1 MRSTVRNTG
10 DVLASG
16 GAVANSG
23 VIYGDVHVGSAPM
36 ARSAYLKQVRRIAP
50 PLLEGREAELAE
62 LAEFCVAVDGCPY
75 VWWQAPA
82 WAGKSALTSWF
93 VLNPPPGV
101 RVVSFFITARYAG
114 QSDRS
119 AFIDVVLE
127 QLAELAGQPIPVSLG
142 EATREAHLLDML
154 DEAARVC
161 QEDGQRLVLV
171 VDGLD
176 EDRGVTVGPDAY
188 SIAALLPVEPPPG
201 VRVVVAGR
209 PNPPVP
215 SDVPHDHPLRSP
227 RVVRQLGQSRRAQ
240 VIRADAERELKRL
253 LHGTPVE
260 QDLLGLIAA
269 AGGGLSGRDLAEL
282 TGLTDWEVE
291 EHLNAVPGRT
301 FTARNGHWGPEAGPV
316 VYVLAHEELQNTA
329 VRYLGTTR
337 LEGCRQRLHVWAD
350 RYRDNAWPVG
360 TPEYLLRGYHRLL
373 QQTDDQARMVALALD
388 QDRHGRLLDVTGAD
402 AAAMT
407 EITTIQRILRDHS
420 EPDLLLL
427 LRLSVVRGRL
437 TDRSSSIPKEVVSA
451 LVRLGELDRAESL
464 VHSMVDSHRQM
475 AAVTT
480 LIETMAECGH
490 SAGIRRIAEDAERSA
505 RTVTPPDQQAD
516 ALTDLAVALARHGDL
531 EYAEEIVRT
540 VPAPHHRVEALAR
553 LADALTRRGDLEQ
566 ANRLVEEA
574 ESIAREV
581 TDRSLREK
589 AVVSV
594 LGVAVRRWDPELA
607 EGITDPYLRSQAL
620 ACLAD
625 AAADRGDLDQTH
637 RLIDRAKDVA
647 HTIVDQHR
655 QTWALSQIAEMLAG
669 WGYPDRAERL
679 ARTIAHSEQQART
692 IRELVGTA
700 TGRGEVEKAESLA
713 HTVTHPL
720 WQAWAFAYVAEA
732 LGEHGDL
739 ERAET
744 LAHTIRRTA
753 QRERAFASLARTAA
767 SRGDRERAESLTR
780 NITMPIYRAEVSAH
794 MANAAAKRGDLTEAR
809 QLVDRA
815 KSIAS
820 TDISYYNQAWNLVDL
835 AEAVAESGD
844 PARAVQIV
852 DRVEGIAQSITP
864 LSSQGYIVARLV
876 TAAAQYGDLDRA
888 ETLAHTIEDEEHRA
902 RTMVELVE
910 TMVHRSDLAR
920 AEKLAN
926 TIATPYHRV
935 NALICLAEATDLNH
949 AHRLIAHAETIAH
962 EVTDPNA
969 QVRILNAIAG
979 AVITCG
985 DRSRARDLIG
995 RAEQVAR
1002 GLSDS
1007 RDGAL
1012 ASVAKVIDLNGER
1025 ERAENL
1031 LAEISDPYEYA
1042 RAMTEFVKALTWR
1055 GDVERAEELAKTI
1068 GEYDHRWQAI
1078 GDVARARIRLGDLSR
1093 AEALIRT
1100 IDDEYRLSETM
1111 ASLPE
1116 AIAQKGDLDRAEKMA
1131 RGITD
1136 PIWRTRS
1143 LVAVAVHADHDRARR
1158 IVVEILHEGE
1168 WPETLKVIAKIA
1180 PDVLTAITDEFLAS

>member
-10 DVLASG
+10 EALASG

-50 PLLEGREAELAE
+50 PLLEGRETELAE
-62 LAEFCVAVDGCPY
+62 LAAFCAATDGCPY
-75 VWWQAPA
+75 MWWQAPA

-127 QLAELAGQPIPVSLG
+127 QLAELAGQPMPVSLG

-154 DEAARVC
+154 DEATRVC

-201 VRVVVAGR
+201 MRVVVAGR

-227 RVVRQLGQSRRAQ
+227 GIVRRLSRSRRAQ

-301 FTARNGHWGPEAGPV
+301 FTVRNGHWGPDAGPV

-329 VRYLGTTR
+329 VRYLGTAR
-337 LEGCRQRLHVWAD
+337 LEGCRQRLHAWAD
-350 RYRDNAWPVG
+350 RCRADAWPVG

-373 QQTDDQARMVALALD
+373 QQTDDQARMVTLALD
-388 QDRHGRLLDVTGAD
+388 QDRHDRLLDVTGAD
-402 AAAMT
+402 AAALA
-407 EITTIQRILRDHS
+407 EITTIQRILREDP

-427 LRLSVVRGRL
+427 LRLAVVRGRL
-437 TDRSSSIPKEVVSA
+437 ADRSSNIPKEVVSA

-464 VHSMVDSHRQM
+464 AHSMVNPHQRM

-480 LIETMAECGH
+480 LIEALAECGH
-490 SAGIRRIAEDAERSA
+490 PAGIRRIAEDAERSA
-505 RTVTPPDQQAD
+505 RTVTPLDRRAD
-516 ALTDLAVALARHGDL
+516 VLTDLAVALAQNGDL

-540 VPAPHHRVEALAR
+540 VPDPQHRVEALAK

-574 ESIAREV
+574 ESTAREIA
-581 TDRSLREK
+581 DPSLREK
-589 AVVSV
+589 AAVSV
-594 LGVAVRRWDPELA
+594 LGVAVRHREPELA

-620 ACLAD
+620 VYLAN
-625 AAADRGDLDQTH
+625 AAADRGDLDQAH
-637 RLIDRAKDVA
+637 RLIDRAEDVA
-647 HTIVDQHR
+647 RSVVESHR
-655 QTWALSQIAEMLAG
+655 QLWALSQIAETLAG
-669 WGYPDRAERL
+669 WGYLDRAERL
-679 ARTIAHSEQQART
+679 ARTIAHSGNREHT

-700 TGRGEVEKAESLA
+700 ARRGDVEEAESLA
-713 HTVTHPL
+713 HTLTHSFS
-720 WQAWAFAYVAEA
+720 QAWAFVYVAEA
-732 LGEHGDL
+732 LGERGDL
-739 ERAET
+739 DRAET
-744 LAHTIRRTA
+744 LAHTIRLAA
-753 QRERAFASLARTAA
+753 QRELAFVSLVRTAA
-767 SRGDRERAESLTR
+767 SRGDMERAKSLTR
-780 NITMPIYRAEVSAH
+780 NITESSFRAQAAAH
-794 MANAAAKRGDLTEAR
+794 MANAAAKRGDLSEAR

-820 TDISYYNQAWNLVDL
+820 TGVSYYNQAWNLVDL

-844 PARAVQIV
+844 LARAGQIV
-852 DRVEGIAQSITP
+852 DHVESIVQSITP
-864 LSSQGYIVARLV
+864 PSSQGYIVARLV

-888 ETLAHTIEDEEHRA
+888 ETLAPTIEDEEHRA
-902 RTMVELVE
+902 LTMVELVK
-910 TMVHRSDLAR
+910 TMVHRSDLTR
-920 AEKLAN
+920 AEKLAH
-926 TIATPYHRV
+926 TVATPYDKV
-935 NALICLAEATDLNH
+935 NALVCLAEATDLNH
-949 AHRLIAHAETIAH
+949 AHWLIAHAETIAH

-969 QVRILNAIAG
+969 RVRALTAIAG
-979 AVITCG
+979 AVIARG

-1002 GLSDS
+1002 SLSGS
-1007 RDGAL
+1007 RAVAL

-1031 LAEISDPYEYA
+1031 LAKISDPYEHA
-1042 RAMTEFVKALTWR
+1042 WAMNEFVEALVWR
-1055 GDVERAEELAKTI
+1055 GDVERAEELAKDI
-1068 GEYDHRWQAI
+1068 DDHNHRRQAI
-1078 GDVARARIRLGDLSR
+1078 GHVVRARIWSGDLSC
-1093 AEALIRT
+1093 AEALVHT
-1100 IDDEYRLSETM
+1100 IDDEYRLAETM

-1131 RGITD
+1131 RGIND
-1136 PIWRTRS
+1136 PSWRTRS
-1143 LVAVAVHADHDRARR
+1143 LADVAVHADHDRARR

-1168 WPETLKVIAKIA
+1168 WPETLKAIGKIA
-1180 PDVLTAITDEFLAS
+1180 PDVLTAITDEFLAG